1 MSIAQFWYA
10 FFNGFSGQKYY
21 TEGGIQLFNLLFTNI
36 PILLLS
42 IYDTDINYSVSEG
55 TSSHARP
62 YPAKDSL
69 AYMPMPLFVMTDDRS
84 L

>member
-21 TEGGIQLFNLLFTNI
+21 TEGGIQMFNLLFTNF

-42 IYDTDINYSVSEG
+42 IYDTDINYSVSED
-55 TSSHARP
+55 T
-62 YPAKDSL
+62 
-69 AYMPMPLFVMTDDRS
+69 
-84 L
+84 